1 MGNKA
6 RRLNASLLIYPM
18 RRRLLFTYS
27 KCPFSGRI
35 RRHSF
40 FFFVSKL
47 EGIQFGNNGPLVSHL
62 FFSEDSLLFAKAT
75 ESNAQAVM
83 NILHAYWITSG
94 QLVNFQKSFLYF
106 SKRVN
111 DNVRSALNGMLGV
124 TFGEGGRKYLGLPF
138 LTSRSKH
145 VLFSDAKDKVREKL
159 SRWKEKLLT
168 EVGKEILTRSVIQ
181 AISSYAIQCFKLPK
195 NLCDDILKMVRNFW

>member
-1 MGNKA
+1 MPPFLFILCAEGFS
-6 RRLNASLLIYPM
+6 SL
-18 RRRLLFTYS
+18 
-27 KCPFSGRI
+27 I
-35 RRHSF
+35 RSVHSAGE
-40 FFFVSKL
+40 L

-62 FFSEDSLLFAKAT
+62 YFTEDSLLFAKAT

-168 EVGKEILTRSVIQ
+168 EAGKEILTRSVIQ
-181 AISSYAIQCFKLPK
+181 AIASYAIQCFKLPK

>member
-1 MGNKA
+1 MPPFLFILCAEGFS
-6 RRLNASLLIYPM
+6 SL
-18 RRRLLFTYS
+18 
-27 KCPFSGRI
+27 I
-35 RRHSF
+35 RSVHSAGELEGILF